1 MENVYV
7 EYQSGDVSD
16 LRFQI
21 YRNRTIEQQIEV
33 DNDYIFEIFEK
44 FFVYLINSHYIYSEE
59 ETREWMLQVVEE
71 WEKNEMI
78 AKNQEACYDIEQE

>member
-1 MENVYV
+1 M
-7 EYQSGDVSD
+7 
-16 LRFQI
+16 RFQI

-59 ETREWMLQVVEE
+59 ETREWRSGRRM
-71 WEKNEMI
+71 K
-78 AKNQEACYDIEQE
+78 